1 MHRSQLQM
9 THLHEK
15 ATFMLQS
22 PQNVTKA
29 TIGYIIWVRGMLIIM
44 HCTKYT
50 LKMLQSPPSC
60 YKGHFSMQMT
70 HLCYKVH
77 KMLQRPQ

>member
-1 MHRSQLQM
+1 
-9 THLHEK
+9 
-15 ATFMLQS
+15 MLQS

-29 TIGYIIWVRGMLIIM
+29 TIGYIIWVRGSDVDHYC

-70 HLCYKVH
+70 HLCYKVT
-77 KMLQRPQ
+77 KATIG

>member
-1 MHRSQLQM
+1 
-9 THLHEK
+9 
-15 ATFMLQS
+15 MLQS

-29 TIGYIIWVRGMLIIM
+29 TIGYIIWVRGSDVDIYTLYKV
-44 HCTKYT
+44 HHCHYTCTKYT

-70 HLCYKVH
+70 HLCYKQNVT
-77 KMLQRPQ
+77 KATIG